1 MKNIKKMSKNLQ
13 INEDWERESLKDF
26 VYLQET
32 QQLLQ
37 QTIQRDLNRKPAAIV
52 VIDKYKI
59 LERNELKDY
68 ALPF

>member
-1 MKNIKKMSKNLQ
+1 MKNLQ
-13 INEDWERESLKDF
+13 FNEDFERESLKDF

-37 QTIQRDLNRKPAAIV
+37 QTIQRDLNRKPAMIV
-52 VIDKYKI
+52 VIDKDKI
-59 LERNELKDY
+59 LERNELKYY

>member
-1 MKNIKKMSKNLQ
+1 MKMKNLE
-13 INEDWERESLKDF
+13 INQDWERESLKDF

-32 QQLLQ
+32 QQLLE

>member
-1 MKNIKKMSKNLQ
+1 MSKNLQ
-13 INEDWERESLKDF
+13 INDDWERESLKDF

-32 QQLLQ
+32 QQLLE

>member
-1 MKNIKKMSKNLQ
+1 MSKNLQ

>member
-1 MKNIKKMSKNLQ
+1 MKNLE
-13 INEDWERESLKDF
+13 INQDWERESLKDF

-32 QQLLQ
+32 QQLLE

>member
-1 MKNIKKMSKNLQ
+1 MKDQKLK
-13 INEDWERESLKDF
+13 INQDWERESLKDF

-37 QTIQRDLNRKPAAIV
+37 QTIQRDLNRKPASIV
-52 VIDKYKI
+52 VVDKDKI
-59 LERNELKDY
+59 LERNEVKYY